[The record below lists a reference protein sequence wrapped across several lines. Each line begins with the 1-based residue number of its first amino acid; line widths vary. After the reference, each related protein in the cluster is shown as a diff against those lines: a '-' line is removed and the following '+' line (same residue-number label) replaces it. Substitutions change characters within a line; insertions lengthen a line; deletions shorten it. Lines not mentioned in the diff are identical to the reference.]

1 MHHRRRSLNATLLGV
16 LAVALVLTAGAC
28 SKDHDEGFGS
38 GVPISTTTTGG
49 AGPGGTPSP
58 GGTGGDGGSTTTR
71 PGAAGG
77 GAETTDGDPSAG
89 IPQDQFCR
97 GYAEVKGST
106 QAMADAIAAQ
116 QLDDLKTAYNRLS
129 DAYLAMAETPP
140 DVVYDQLRAVAM
152 RYDDL
157 GTDVN
162 DATTID
168 QVKAIAVRA
177 QTGGLADDLK
187 AVRNYGTEHC

>member
-1 MHHRRRSLNATLLGV
+1 
-16 LAVALVLTAGAC
+16 
-28 SKDHDEGFGS
+28 
-38 GVPISTTTTGG
+38 VPISTTTTGR
-49 AGPGGTPSP
+49 GGTPSP
-58 GGTGGDGGSTTTR
+58 GGTGGDGTGSTTTR
-71 PGAAGG
+71 PGSRGG
-77 GAETTDGDPSAG
+77 PETTDGDPSAG

-116 QLDDLKTAYNRLS
+116 QLDDLKTAYNRLT

-168 QVKAIAVRA
+168 QVKAIAERA

-187 AVRNYGTEHC
+187 AVRNYGTGHC

>member
-1 MHHRRRSLNATLLGV
+1 
-16 LAVALVLTAGAC
+16 
-28 SKDHDEGFGS
+28 
-38 GVPISTTTTGG
+38 
-49 AGPGGTPSP
+49 
-58 GGTGGDGGSTTTR
+58 
-71 PGAAGG
+71 
-77 GAETTDGDPSAG
+77 
-89 IPQDQFCR
+89 
-97 GYAEVKGST
+97 
-106 QAMADAIAAQ
+106 
-116 QLDDLKTAYNRLS
+116 
-129 DAYLAMAETPP
+129 MAETPP